1 MELIKELNVS
11 AEYFY
16 GRVME
21 SVLYDIRQHTEKS
34 MSKDQLSGFSY
45 SKQFAPKSSGK
56 IIITEILEN
65 QVYAF
70 KTITSRNEFDAK
82 YVIDAIDETHCRVT
96 YTEKMES
103 NGAFQAMNDRV
114 VGTLLSYFRKKN
126 MKKMLLS
133 IEQL

>member
-82 YVIDAIDETHCRVT
+82 YVIDAIDETHCPAR
-96 YTEKMES
+96 
-103 NGAFQAMNDRV
+103 A
-114 VGTLLSYFRKKN
+114 
-126 MKKMLLS
+126 
-133 IEQL
+133 